1 MRNFVARALL
11 LSSLVAASAMAEG
24 LFVGGEAGYNFKN
37 EAAGFND
44 GQPQIGVK
52 AGYDFGTFR
61 AYGGYFYGFKGEDSS
76 SNAHAKKKVKWRT
89 HDFVGGADFTP
100 ELFSRFK
107 LVLGAYTGIS
117 VLNTEV
123 KIDYRNG
130 SWARA
135 DDTLS
140 GFILGGKI
148 GALYEVGSN
157 SEIEMGFKASKAWY
171 KDGDYIEDNDGKKY
185 GVYAGY
191 NYKF

>member
-1 MRNFVARALL
+1 MRNFVAKALL

-24 LFVGGEAGYNFKN
+24 LFIGGEAGYNFKN

-89 HDFVGGADFTP
+89 HDLVGGADFTP

>member
-100 ELFSRFK
+100 ELFGRFK

-123 KIDYRNG
+123 KIDYSNG
-130 SWARA
+130 SRARA
-135 DDTLS
+135 DDTLG

>member
-76 SNAHAKKKVKWRT
+76 SNAHTKKKVKWRT

-123 KIDYRNG
+123 KIDYSNG
-130 SWARA
+130 GWARA
-135 DDTLS
+135 DDTLG

>member
-1 MRNFVARALL
+1 MRNLVARVALL
-11 LSSLVAASAMAEG
+11 GSLAAVSAMAEG
-24 LFVGGEAGYNFKN
+24 LFIGGEGGYNFKN
-37 EAAGFND
+37 QAAGFDD

-76 SNAHAKKKVKWRT
+76 SNANSKRKVKWST
-89 HDFVGGADFTP
+89 HDFVAGADFTP
-100 ELFSRFK
+100 ELFGRFK
-107 LVLGAYTGIS
+107 LVLGAYAGLS
-117 VLNTEV
+117 VLDTEV
-123 KIDYRNG
+123 KIDYSNG
-130 SWARA
+130 GWVRA
-135 DDTLS
+135 DDTLG

-148 GALYEVGSN
+148 GTAYEFGSN

>member
-24 LFVGGEAGYNFKN
+24 LFIGGEAGYNFKN

-61 AYGGYFYGFKGEDSS
+61 AYGGYFYGFRGEDSS

>member
-1 MRNFVARALL
+1 MRNFVAKALL

-37 EAAGFND
+37 EAAGFDD

-61 AYGGYFYGFKGEDSS
+61 AYGGDFFGFKGEDSS
-76 SNAHAKKKVKWRT
+76 SNAYAKKKVKWRT

-100 ELFSRFK
+100 ELFGRFK
-107 LVLGAYTGIS
+107 LVLGAYAGLS
-117 VLNTEV
+117 VLDTEV
-123 KIDYRNG
+123 KIDYSNG

-135 DDTLS
+135 DDTLG
-140 GFILGGKI
+140 GFILGGKV
-148 GALYEVGSN
+148 GALYEFASN

>member
-1 MRNFVARALL
+1 MRNFVAKALL
-11 LSSLVAASAMAEG
+11 FSSLVAASAMAEG
-24 LFVGGEAGYNFKN
+24 LFIGGEAGYNFKN

-76 SNAHAKKKVKWRT
+76 SNAHAKKKVKWKT

-130 SWARA
+130 GWARA
-135 DDTLS
+135 DDTLG

>member
-1 MRNFVARALL
+1 MRKFVAKALL

-37 EAAGFND
+37 EAAGFDD

-52 AGYDFGTFR
+52 AGYDFGMFR

-76 SNAHAKKKVKWRT
+76 SNAYAKKKVKWRT

-100 ELFSRFK
+100 ELFGRFK

-117 VLNTEV
+117 VLDTEV
-123 KIDYRNG
+123 KIDYRDG

-140 GFILGGKI
+140 GFILGGKV
-148 GALYEVGSN
+148 GALYEFASN